1 MNQVKPQ
8 SPLRALYNF
17 LRDEYIDGQDS
28 KVKYPGNVIITDSWL
43 RSEVS
48 IQQAGVSSLSFDFL
62 VNQGNMNV
70 TEQRLNM
77 TDKFAAAHIS
87 VMIGRATGNV
97 AATPAMI
104 ATGQLHTFPNP
115 AVFTGGAGVE
125 AENLNGLY
133 NGNMKITIDSIVYEQ
148 SLDVRRFYRVG
159 TAQQGLTTG
168 DGTGEYGASNWGDY
182 AYPFAPLTPAIT
194 LSGTGKNEFILNTP
208 GNLGIDMQATGA
220 QNFAVCYL
228 RGFLIQNVNQR

>member
-8 SPLRALYNF
+8 TPSRALYNF
-17 LRDEYIDGQDS
+17 LREEYLDGPDS

-77 TDKFAAAHIS
+77 TDKFAAAYLS
-87 VMIGRATGNV
+87 VVLFRAGTTV
-97 AATPAMI
+97 AATQAEI
-104 ATGQLHTFPNP
+104 AIGTLHTFNNP
-115 AVFTGGAGVE
+115 TVFGAE
-125 AENLNGLY
+125 APALMGLY

-148 SLDVRRFYRVG
+148 SLDIRRFYRVG
-159 TAQQGLTTG
+159 TAQEGMAPG
-168 DGTGEYGASNWGDY
+168 DGTDVYGGSTWSDY